1 MGKIFYIMTKRKVNG
16 QPGKTN
22 LCLKSMEMTYGMPVR
37 DIVKEELGTA
47 DVTLSAIET
56 RQYVGI
62 NVFLTKQKRYK
73 AICRVFFPKNNV
85 PKLAIYDHKC
95 KRVMFKPLK
104 SPKDIEKYREDIK
117 KYAKET
123 KLKRGV

>member
-1 MGKIFYIMTKRKVNG
+1 MARRKANS
-16 QPGKTN
+16 QPGKTKLDLN
-22 LCLKSMEMTYGMPVR
+22 PMEITYGTPVH
-37 DIVKEELGTA
+37 DIVKDELRTA

-56 RQYVGI
+56 RKYVGI

-73 AICRVFFPKNNV
+73 AICRVFFPKNDV
-85 PKLAIYDHKC
+85 PKLAIYDYKC
-95 KRVMFKPLK
+95 KRVKFKPLE

>member
-1 MGKIFYIMTKRKVNG
+1 MTRRKVNG

-22 LCLKSMEMTYGMPVR
+22 LRLNTMEKTYGKPIR
-37 DIVKEELGTA
+37 DIVKDELRGA

-73 AICRVFFPKNNV
+73 AICRVFFPKNDV
-85 PKLAIYDHKC
+85 PKLAIYNHEC
-95 KRVMFKPLK
+95 KRVRFEKLK
-104 SPKDIEKYREDIK
+104 SPEDIERWREDIK